1 MDQRASL
8 CKANS
13 VEIQA
18 ALLLEK
24 IKTTTTA
31 LDSNLLLYVT
41 PLSGTRCWC
50 GAWWCRTTP
59 GGAVSSCYTSMTAA
73 VQSGSWA
80 RPRWGQT
87 FFAFIPILTW
97 SCLSSS
103 RPVFDVWWISG
114 LPSGQLLQCCISTG
128 LCVNMLNT
136 RVHPTEVTLWSRG
149 ASSSQQED
157 VFLRQTK
164 CELQKNKYCSTV

>member
-80 RPRWGQT
+80 RPRWGQM

-103 RPVFDVWWISG
+103 RPVFDVWWIYEVITMLYFHWSVCQYVKHQSASNWG
-114 LPSGQLLQCCISTG
+114 DSLITW
-128 LCVNMLNT
+128 CVIIT
-136 RVHPTEVTLWSRG
+136 AGRC
-149 ASSSQQED
+149 
-157 VFLRQTK
+157 VFETK